1 MIRLSK
7 SFNTFEEVLDELTA
21 VGYSDPVIGNMN
33 DVEYVKEMYS
43 SYAEMLDVVLGRVKS
58 DKPGYMNPRFPNG
71 INLSV
76 NSFGFRYMIDNRGIG
91 ISPRLN
97 KKSQSVTFTL
107 TFSFNREEFLLES
120 DPVYTIINSSGTYDK
135 TSN

>member
-7 SFNTFEEVLDELTA
+7 NLDTFEDVLKELA
-21 VGYSDPVIGNMN
+21 AIQYCDPVIGDMA
-33 DVEYVKEMYS
+33 DTAYVEQMYG
-43 SYAEMLDVVLGRVKS
+43 SYPEILDTVLVYAIG
-58 DKPGYMNPRFPNG
+58 DKPGYMNPKFPNG

-97 KKSQSVTFTL
+97 KKSQTVTFTL
-107 TFSFNREEFLLES
+107 TFSFNREEFLLED
-120 DPVYTIINSSGTYDK
+120 DPIYMIVSTSGYEKVSSK
-135 TSN
+135 